1 VCQECTLKGS
11 GLSSPSTCV
20 PSQLCLFNIKADGFC
35 GKEPS
40 APALVILHCWHI
52 RDGEQEQDIIISAML
67 STASHA
73 FFPFFPFFFFFSF
86 FPSAKFQSSR
96 SWQVIQIQ
104 KDAKHPLRA
113 QMPLFFATAQEKSRA
128 RSTKEKAVELVQKVS
143 L

>member
-1 VCQECTLKGS
+1 MDSVERSHQRQ
-11 GLSSPSTCV
+11 PW
-20 PSQLCLFNIKADGFC
+20 LF
-35 GKEPS
+35 
-40 APALVILHCWHI
+40 
-52 RDGEQEQDIIISAML
+52 
-67 STASHA
+67 STAGTSEMESKSKISLFLLCYQQHPMLFSL
-73 FFPFFPFFFFFSF
+73 FFLFFFFFSF